1 MAHQVPIL
9 ADTHRHKRVICGRRW
24 GKTGAGLI
32 AAILGH
38 GDPSGPRHLK
48 GMLDGGNLFWVSP
61 TFAISKKIER
71 DIMRA
76 FGDSGLEY
84 LKSEGRIEHPCG
96 GSITLKTAA
105 SPVGL
110 RGDALDGAIFDE
122 AAFMLR
128 EVWADALRPALSDK
142 RGWSMFLTTP
152 NGPNWVKDQFDLDG
166 VDPSYK
172 SWQCPSS
179 DNPLIDQ
186 IELDSALL
194 DVGEA
199 SFAQEY
205 RAQFVN
211 MEGAEFSG
219 LYFQTPDFWFDHW
232 PREEEIR
239 LRVIGLDPSK
249 GKNDKSDYQA
259 FVLIALT
266 YSGQLYVDADLDRI
280 DVRKISE
287 KAYELCDLF
296 KPHGLIV
303 ETNQFQELL
312 KVNIEDIAKQKNR
325 ILPIYGKTNTENKR
339 TRIRRTL
346 TPFLSRGELHFKKG
360 SRGAKLLVNQ
370 LQEFP
375 NGAYDDGPDALE
387 LGIQLL
393 MDLMGKGR
401 T

>member
-1 MAHQVPIL
+1 MPHQVPIL
-9 ADTHRHKRVICGRRW
+9 ADSHRHKRVICGRRW

-32 AAILGH
+32 AAIVGH
-38 GDPSGPRHLK
+38 GPPAGHPGHLK
-48 GMLDGGNLFWVSP
+48 GMIDGGNLYWVSP

-84 LKSEGRIEHPCG
+84 LKSEGRIEHPSG
-96 GSITLKTAA
+96 GSITIRTAA

-166 VDPSYK
+166 IDPSYK
-172 SWQCPSS
+172 SWRCPSG
-179 DNPLIDQ
+179 DNPMIDQ
-186 IELDSALL
+186 EELDAALL
-194 DVGEA
+194 DIGDA
-199 SFAQEY
+199 SYAQEY
-205 RAQFVN
+205 NAEFVN
-211 MEGAEFSG
+211 MDGAEFSG
-219 LYFQTPDFWFDHW
+219 LYFQTPGFWFDRW
-232 PREEEIR
+232 PGEDEIR

-249 GKNDKSDYQA
+249 GKTDKADYSA

-266 YSGQLYVDADLDRI
+266 YDGQLYIDADVERR
-280 DVRKISE
+280 DVRQISE
-287 KAYELCDLF
+287 KAFELCEIH
-296 KPHGLIV
+296 KPDGLIV

-312 KVNIEDIAKQKNR
+312 KTNIEDIARQKGKM
-325 ILPIYGKTNTENKR
+325 LPIFGRTNSENKR
-339 TRIRRTL
+339 VRIRRTL
-346 TPFLSRGELHFKKG
+346 TPFLSRGELHFKTG
-360 SRGAKLLVNQ
+360 SRGAKLLVSQ

-375 NGAYDDGPDALE
+375 VGAYDDGPDALE
-387 LGIQLL
+387 LGIGLL
-393 MDLMGKGR
+393 GKLMGK
-401 T
+401 